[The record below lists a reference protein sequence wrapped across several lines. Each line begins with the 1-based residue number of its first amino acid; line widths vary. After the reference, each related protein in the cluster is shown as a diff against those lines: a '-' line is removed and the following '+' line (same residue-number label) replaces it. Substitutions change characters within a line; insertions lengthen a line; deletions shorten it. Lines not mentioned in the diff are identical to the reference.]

1 LLRPIPKTI
10 NSNSDPNSGQSGIQR
25 RGTPT
30 GTGQQSL
37 EMNSR

>member
-1 LLRPIPKTI
+1 MPQAI
-10 NSNSDPNSGQSGIQR
+10 NSNSRPDTGQTGIQR

-37 EMNSR
+37 E